1 MQKKLLVIIT
11 DRLSHLIE
19 KGELIDRYY
28 NPGGIFKHVHILMTN
43 DDKPE
48 IEQLQRTV
56 GDAKLTL
63 HNIPSGMS
71 LLAKTLWRPCLL
83 KHWSA
88 QGLALAKEINP
99 QLIRCYGNFLNGY
112 LGARIHEELNIPL
125 FVSLHTQP
133 DATRARK
140 EVGFKTQV
148 FYQLSKALENY
159 TLKSAD
165 KVSCVYGS
173 IADYARKRGVTAPIT
188 AYNVI
193 NSAALSRKLN
203 YESTGPLQI
212 LYVGRVIPA
221 KNPGNL
227 LKGMHGKNAEL
238 TVIGNGAKTEEMKE
252 LASTLGLTDKV
263 NFIPALTND
272 ELCRTMHKYDLFA
285 GHSQYSEL
293 PKTVLE
299 ASLCG
304 LPVLV
309 NKRKGKAVPE
319 YKDGWAMLVDDSAEG
334 YSKGIDFFSDK
345 YNRKNFGEMAALY
358 ADEHWEPNHA
368 ESVFSEIHR
377 TLINS

>member
-1 MQKKLLVIIT
+1 MQKTLLVIIT
-11 DRLSHLIE
+11 DRLSHIIE

-48 IEQLQRTV
+48 RGPLQRTV

-71 LLAKTLWRPCLL
+71 LLAKTLWRPLLL
-83 KHWSA
+83 KNWSN
-88 QGLALAKEINP
+88 QGIALAKAINP

-133 DATRARK
+133 DATRAKK

-148 FYQLSKALENY
+148 FYQLSKAVEHY

-173 IADYARKRGVTAPIT
+173 IVDYARNHGVTSPII

-193 NSAALSRKLN
+193 NNAALSPKLN
-203 YESTGPLQI
+203 YKSTGPLRI
-212 LYVGRVIPA
+212 LYVGRLIPA
-221 KNPGNL
+221 KNPANL

-238 TVIGNGAKTEEMKE
+238 TVIGDGVMAGEMKE
-252 LASTLGLTDKV
+252 LASALGLVDKV
-263 NFIPALTND
+263 KFIPSLTND
-272 ELCRTMHKYDLFA
+272 ELCRTMHKYDFFA

-299 ASLCG
+299 ASLSG

-309 NKRKGKAVPE
+309 NKRKGKPVPE
-319 YKDGWAMLVDDSAEG
+319 YKDGWAMLVDDSPEG
-334 YSKGIDFFSDK
+334 YRKGIDFFSDEN
-345 YNRKNFGEMAALY
+345 NRKKFGEMAMLY
-358 ADEHWEPNHA
+358 ANSHWEPDHA

-377 TLINS
+377 KLISS